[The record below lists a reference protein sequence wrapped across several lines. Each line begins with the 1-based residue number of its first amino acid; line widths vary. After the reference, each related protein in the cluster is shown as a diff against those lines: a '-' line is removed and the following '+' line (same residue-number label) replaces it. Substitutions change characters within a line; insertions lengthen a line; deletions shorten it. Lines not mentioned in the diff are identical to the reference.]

1 MLILAKWNLL
11 SVNVQMLQ
19 SVVSV
24 TWILTN
30 VSHQFSRVLL
40 ADVKVCVI
48 TILIMIMDVA
58 TRFIS

>member
-58 TRFIS
+58 TCFIS